1 MKMTQ
6 SLTDRIL
13 TTVVSLLPQFRY
25 QSLGLPYM
33 RPGATKISHLPQMR
47 KRLKTAFPSSPAPRR
62 GFLLL
67 CLPYKSHQGFTLC
80 PLLCFKAGCGKMLR
94 NIPKLSFSPGQP
106 QKASQIRSPALKR
119 NLAEPEPLDPVTPRD
134 VRFPRGSRLPRQ
146 LEKLNRDPR
155 NEGRCGSGQMEL

>member
-6 SLTDRIL
+6 SLIDRIL
-13 TTVVSLLPQFRY
+13 TTVLSLLPQVRY
-25 QSLGLPYM
+25 QSLELPYM

-47 KRLKTAFPSSPAPRR
+47 KRLKTAFLPSSTAWL
-62 GFLLL
+62 LLL
-67 CLPYKSHQGFTLC
+67 CLPYKSHRGFTLC
-80 PLLCFKAGCGKMLR
+80 PLPCFKAGCGKMLR

-119 NLAEPEPLDPVTPRD
+119 NLAEPEPLDLVTPRD
-134 VRFPRGSRLPRQ
+134 VRLPRGSRLPRQ